1 MNSAKI
7 LVVDDDLSLLDL
19 LVDTLTTIGY
29 QAVGA
34 RGGAEAL
41 ERLKVQ
47 SFDLLISD
55 IKMADVDGLSLL
67 KSVRSLYPNLPV
79 LFISGAESPEI
90 IGRARADGFLAK
102 PFRIS
107 HIEEL
112 IENTLHG
119 RRESITGPVERVLV
133 VDDDDVFRDMLCDS
147 LEASGFKAVSAA
159 DGKEALACLST
170 EEVQAVISDIKM
182 PGMDG
187 IALAG
192 QIKSKYPQLP
202 VILITA
208 YYSSLENEKAMAPEV
223 ANGFLRKPFKVEKI
237 IDLLNELT
245 ADSGP
250 DS

>member
-1 MNSAKI
+1 MISAKI

-19 LVDTLTTIGY
+19 LVDTLTSIGY

-41 ERLKVQ
+41 ERLKDQ

-67 KSVRSLYPNLPV
+67 RSVRSLYPNLPV
-79 LFISGAESPEI
+79 LFISGVESPEI

-112 IENTLHG
+112 IENTLRG
-119 RRESITGPVERVLV
+119 RNEKIPGPVERVLV

-147 LEASGFKAVSAA
+147 LEASGFKAVSAS
-159 DGKEALACLST
+159 DGKQALACLSS
-170 EEVQAVISDIKM
+170 EKVQAVISDIKM

-192 QIKSKYPQLP
+192 QIKRIYPQLP

-208 YYSSLENEKAMAPEV
+208 YYSSSESERDNTPEV
-223 ANGFLRKPFKVEKI
+223 ANGYLRKPFKVEKI
-237 IDLLNELT
+237 IDLLNDLT
-245 ADSGP
+245 SE
-250 DS
+250 STQIS